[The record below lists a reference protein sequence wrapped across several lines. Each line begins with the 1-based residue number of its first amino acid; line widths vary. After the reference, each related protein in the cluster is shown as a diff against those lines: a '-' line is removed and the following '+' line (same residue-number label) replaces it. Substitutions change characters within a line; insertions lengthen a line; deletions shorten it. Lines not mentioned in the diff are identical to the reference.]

1 MSTLRLASICAIVLP
16 RHPPA
21 MLMVDLDMPW

>member
-1 MSTLRLASICAIVLP
+1 MNVLP

-21 MLMVDLDMPW
+21 EAGP